1 VHGHGGL
8 DEFSPTGPTVVAD
21 LENGTVQTYEVRPAD
36 FGLPEAAI
44 DGLKGGEPALN
55 ARLLM
60 ETLQGKAGASRVA
73 ALMTAAAGLV
83 VTGVASSFRDGAA
96 KAAEALDSGK
106 AMAMLDRMRVLAPIP
121 KP

>member
-1 VHGHGGL
+1 M
-8 DEFSPTGPTVVAD
+8 VA
-21 LENGTVQTYEVRPAD
+21 EMEGGTVRTFEARPAD
-36 FGLPEAAI
+36 FGLPEAPI
-44 DGLKGGEPALN
+44 EGLKGGEPALN

-83 VTGVASSFRDGAA
+83 VTGAAGNFRDGAA

-106 AMAMLDRMRVLAPIP
+106 ALTMLDRMRVLAPVP